1 MEEGVVRSEKEESAA
16 FAGCACEASGPRLRM
31 WLMDAMP
38 MRGGGGGRRTSGLRA
53 LHLVSVE
60 NFLAGFVPFAC

>member
-1 MEEGVVRSEKEESAA
+1 MRKRRAPRLLVVRARQAA
-16 FAGCACEASGPRLRM
+16 RGYVCGSWMLCQC
-31 WLMDAMP
+31 
-38 MRGGGGGRRTSGLRA
+38 GGGEGRRTSGLRA

>member
-38 MRGGGGGRRTSGLRA
+38 MRGRGGATYQRPARPASCVG
-53 LHLVSVE
+53 
-60 NFLAGFVPFAC
+60 